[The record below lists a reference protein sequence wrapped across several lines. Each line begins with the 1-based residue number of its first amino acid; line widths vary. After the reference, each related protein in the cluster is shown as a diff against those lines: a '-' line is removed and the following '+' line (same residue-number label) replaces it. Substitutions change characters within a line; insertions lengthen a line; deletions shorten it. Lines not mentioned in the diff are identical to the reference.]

1 MTSIPG
7 MIASVECHE
16 RLLPGRFRAYVV
28 KKNPKREKNR
38 FGPES
43 ERYLGLFPLQSNQ
56 ITATDSFLI
65 FRDGLGPYSMNFER
79 FWIPARTFNTY
90 GMVIVKTP

>member
-1 MTSIPG
+1 
-7 MIASVECHE
+7 MIVGVECQE
-16 RLLPGRFRAYVV
+16 RVLLGGFRAYVV
-28 KKNPKREKNR
+28 RKFPKREKNR
-38 FGPES
+38 FGSES

-79 FWIPARTFNTY
+79 FSILARTYHTY
-90 GMVIVKTP
+90 GMVMVKTP